1 MDAGKVLLDLLVVL
15 AAAKVAGELAERVSI
30 PGVVGEIIAGVVV
43 GPSLLGLVAR
53 DDEAL
58 RVMGELGVILL
69 LLEVGL
75 QLDLE
80 ELREVGRASLAVATI
95 GVVTPFVLGWGV
107 TAALGHGGTTAVFI
121 GAALTATSVGITARV
136 FADLRALVTPEA
148 RTVLG
153 AAVADDVMGLVVL
166 TVVVRLATGGSV
178 TVVSV
183 GGVIAVAVAF
193 LVVATAVGIWASPPL
208 IAGVQRLSR
217 APGTLLGVVLVIALG
232 FAQLADAARL
242 APIVGAF
249 VAGLVLARSDH
260 AERIRRE
267 VAPVGHVFV
276 PVFFLMIG
284 VDADVGAFAKPAV
297 LALAAALLVAAV
309 VGKLVAAVGAWGVP
323 GDKVVIGLGMLPRG
337 EVGLI
342 FATLGLREGVLG
354 ENQYAALLLVVL
366 ATTLVA
372 PPLLRRRMT
381 PASAGAVN
389 AGDDAVLA
397 SALRAALAAAH
408 ERPDA
413 ATLDWFGSL
422 ASGPLRFDA
431 ESTRLF
437 VDLLRAGSARSW
449 RLLDGSGVLDRAL
462 PELATRLARRRDPF
476 DLDPVDLVL
485 VDAVRS
491 SVDVGGDDRALLAA
505 LVLDAADGDDAVS
518 LAQRVLSRLDLDG
531 RTESDVSTVVADD
544 GLLRVAARR
553 PDALDEDR
561 VVQLAAHIQGPDR
574 LRLLHGLAVAEGEL
588 DATERSRLDQ
598 LVELVRAA
606 QHDPHGQD
614 RPVVERR
621 RLEATH
627 LASGDRDVA
636 ERLEHAPWAYLVAQS
651 PADLARQARLLEPV
665 PTRHRVR
672 VAVTGVATAPVGA
685 WRVDVAGRDRPG
697 LLAVVTGVL
706 RDVGADVRDATVAT
720 WADGGA
726 LESFVVTS
734 VARPDAARIAAAV
747 ERADVKAL
755 TSSPLPDAVVAFD
768 DGSPWHT
775 RVHVRVRDHAGLLH
789 ELAVALWAAGC
800 DVHAASVE
808 THGDDATDRFD
819 VTDRRGRKLDDA
831 ARAVVDATIRV
842 GVQGRRDRTLTQT
855 KHKGNGRE
863 TSPPY
868 GRSSTPDAQP
878 RRNVC
883 EGEQSDS
890 PV

>member
-1 MDAGKVLLDLLVVL
+1 MDAGKVLLDLLIVL
-15 AAAKVAGELAERVSI
+15 AAAKVAGELAERVSL
-30 PGVVGEIIAGVVV
+30 PGVVGEIVAGVVV
-43 GPSLLGLVAR
+43 GPSLLALVPR

-75 QLDLE
+75 QLDLD
-80 ELREVGRASLAVATI
+80 ELREVGRASLAVATV
-95 GVVTPFVLGWGV
+95 GVVTPFVLGWAV
-107 TAALGHGGTTAVFI
+107 TSALGHGGTTAVFV

-178 TVVSV
+178 TVLSV

-193 LVVATAVGIWASPPL
+193 LVAATAIGIWLSPPL
-208 IAGVQRLSR
+208 LAAVQRLSR
-217 APGTLLGVVLVIALG
+217 APGTLLGVVLVVTLG

-260 AERIRRE
+260 AERVRRE

-297 LALAAALLVAAV
+297 LALAGALLAAAV
-309 VGKLVAAVGAWGVP
+309 IGKLVAAVGARGVP

-342 FATLGLREGVLG
+342 FATLGLREGVLS
-354 ENQYAALLLVVL
+354 ENLYAALLLVVL

-381 PASAGAVN
+381 PASRGTTDDAGE
-389 AGDDAVLA
+389 AVLA
-397 SALRAALAAAH
+397 TALRASLAAAH
-408 ERPDA
+408 DRPEA
-413 ATLDWFGSL
+413 ATLDWFGAL
-422 ASGPLRFDA
+422 APGPLRFDS

-437 VDLLRAGSARSW
+437 VELLRSGTARSW
-449 RLLDGSGVLDRAL
+449 RLLAGSGVLDRAL

-476 DLDPVDLVL
+476 DLDPFDLVL
-485 VDAVRS
+485 VDAVR
-491 SVDVGGDDRALLAA
+491 DAPDARDDARALLAA
-505 LVLDAADGDDAVS
+505 VVLDAADGDGAVP
-518 LAQRVLSRLDLDG
+518 LAHRVLSRLDVDA
-531 RTESDVSTVVADD
+531 RTESDVAALVADD

-553 PDALDEDR
+553 PDALDESR
-561 VVQLAAHIQGPDR
+561 VVQLAAHVERPDR
-574 LRLLHGLAVAEGEL
+574 LQLLHALAIAEGEL
-588 DATERSRLDQ
+588 DATELRRLDQ

-606 QHDPHGQD
+606 QHDPHGYD
-614 RPVVERR
+614 RPLVERR
-621 RLEATH
+621 RLEAAH
-627 LASGDRDVA
+627 LAPGDREVA
-636 ERLEHAPWAYLVAQS
+636 ERLEHAPWAYLVALS
-651 PADLARQARLLEPV
+651 PADLVRQARLLEPV
-665 PTRHRVR
+665 PVRRRVR
-672 VAVTGVATAPVGA
+672 VAVTSAAGAPVGT

-706 RDVGADVRDATVAT
+706 RDVGVDVRDATIAT
-720 WADGGA
+720 WPDGGA

-734 VARPDAARIAAAV
+734 VARPDPARIAAAV
-747 ERADVKAL
+747 ERADVKVLESA
-755 TSSPLPDAVVAFD
+755 PLPDAAVAFD

-775 RVHVRVRDHAGLLH
+775 RVHVRARDHGGLLH

-808 THGDDATDRFD
+808 THGDDAIDRFE
-819 VTDRRGRKLDDA
+819 VTDRRGRKLDGA
-831 ARAVVDATIRV
+831 VRAIVDATIRA
-842 GVQGRRDRTLTQT
+842 GAQGRRDRTLTRR

-868 GRSSTPDAQP
+868 GRPSTPEAKP
-878 RRNVC
+878 RRHVC
-883 EGEQSDS
+883 EGQQSDS